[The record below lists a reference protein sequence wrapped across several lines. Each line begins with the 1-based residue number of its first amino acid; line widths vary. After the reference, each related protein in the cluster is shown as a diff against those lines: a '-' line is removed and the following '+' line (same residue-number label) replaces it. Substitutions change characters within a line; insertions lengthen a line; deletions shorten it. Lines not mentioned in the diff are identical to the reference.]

1 METVASETGAI
12 ILLLL
17 MGLALLSTIIGVP
30 GTLVIFLLALIYGWL
45 TQFATL
51 SGRTLL
57 ILLAMAVP
65 AELADQLMG
74 IWAARRYGATAR
86 GIVGSLIGGIVGG
99 ILLNGLIP
107 IVGGVVGA
115 FAGAFVGALLVERH
129 VQGDWEAARRA
140 AWGNFIGRAAGIM
153 LKLVVG
159 VIMMVVVARAIYR

>member
-57 ILLAMAVP
+57 ILLGMAVP
-65 AELADQLMG
+65 AELADQLLG

-86 GIVGSLIGGIVGG
+86 GIVA
-99 ILLNGLIP
+99 P
-107 IVGGVVGA
+107 
-115 FAGAFVGALLVERH
+115 
-129 VQGDWEAARRA
+129 
-140 AWGNFIGRAAGIM
+140 
-153 LKLVVG
+153 
-159 VIMMVVVARAIYR
+159 